1 MSGVLA
7 DLATLSVGL
16 RPELINAP
24 APPLFLGGCC
34 SEVGRACALSVLFF
48 VEAPLTKS
56 TMADP
61 DGFDFQTGES
71 GASATFPMQCSALRK
86 NGYVLLKGHPCK
98 IVEMSTSKTGKHGHA
113 KVNLVGID
121 IFTNKKYEDMC
132 PSTHNMDVPSIKRTE
147 YQLLN
152 IADDYMTLMSDN
164 GDIREDLRVPEN
176 EVGKE
181 IMGKFQ
187 ASEEFYVSVMSAMG
201 EECAIGTKTMGNK

>member
-1 MSGVLA
+1 
-7 DLATLSVGL
+7 
-16 RPELINAP
+16 
-24 APPLFLGGCC
+24 
-34 SEVGRACALSVLFF
+34 
-48 VEAPLTKS
+48 
-56 TMADP
+56 MADP

-113 KVNLVGID
+113 KVTTTQNSPQFQNGCLG
-121 IFTNKKYEDMC
+121 KYEDMC